1 MRSSKKLVAG
11 GMGEIYRAVRADGQY
26 SKEVAVKLVRGGFDT
41 SLVPKITQFRNAIW
55 TASLQT

>member
-1 MRSSKKLVAG
+1 
-11 GMGEIYRAVRADGQY
+11 MGEIYRAVRADGQY